1 MAAGAAAHGDGAE
14 GGGVTPSPAIP
25 WRERPLLRIA
35 EVAGLCGDNKAAM
48 ESEAK

>member
-1 MAAGAAAHGDGAE
+1 MRE
-14 GGGVTPSPAIP
+14 PIP